1 MLSRP
6 YFKHSTFIPF
16 FGLFFKCQNVQF
28 LMFILFSVCY
38 IQAKGES
45 ILQCQSALD
54 SFCSLCRRGEDYQ
67 CHDDLLPTQVSS
79 IRNLWKN
86 MKNHCIIYTLYVH
99 TCVYVLDIYIV
110 YIFICDNIHAMF
122 MFCDCESK
130 KRELEVVVV
139 KRALFRNKKFMLD
152 EMT

>member
-1 MLSRP
+1 M
-6 YFKHSTFIPF
+6 
-16 FGLFFKCQNVQF
+16 
-28 LMFILFSVCY
+28 
-38 IQAKGES
+38 
-45 ILQCQSALD
+45 
-54 SFCSLCRRGEDYQ
+54 
-67 CHDDLLPTQVSS
+67 
-79 IRNLWKN
+79 
-86 MKNHCIIYTLYVH
+86 
-99 TCVYVLDIYIV
+99 YVLDIYIV

>member
-86 MKNHCIIYTLYVH
+86 MKNHCIIQQYILCTLY
-99 TCVYVLDIYIV
+99 TCVYVLDIHTHCIYSFNV
-110 YIFICDNIHAMF
+110 PCFVMRVRKGSWRLLCCKASTPWIFMGLCLII
-122 MFCDCESK
+122 K
-130 KRELEVVVV
+130 
-139 KRALFRNKKFMLD
+139 
-152 EMT
+152 